1 MGNGPKKRK
10 PKRKIPARP
19 IRPRSSLVD
28 GLAEHARLRN
38 EQRSAMKQLHPLTDA
53 FDEVLEHLRVLSEI
67 EGLDPEL
74 VHLLRD
80 ARRWLTAG
88 VDRILSIPDPH
99 SVEESRL
106 LLELEYLLRDFAAE
120 PAQLKKWVEA
130 EGWKRPRE
138 FGFGKLR
145 EREEERRGL
154 DEETVIAARDYW
166 ITHSVDSHPKPSS
179 SETPPVHH
187 WSFSMLS
194 SLGDLVLHAGS
205 VVEAAAACVT
215 AFGAT
220 IPQEFDGL
228 PTSAYTESMSR
239 TFGALHPDVSEAELD
254 AIRQPHLKKR
264 GTHKFWRVGN
274 DGADAAE
281 YVGD

>member
-1 MGNGPKKRK
+1 
-10 PKRKIPARP
+10 
-19 IRPRSSLVD
+19 
-28 GLAEHARLRN
+28 
-38 EQRSAMKQLHPLTDA
+38 MKQLHPLTDA

-166 ITHSVDSHPKPSS
+166 ITHSVDSHPKPL
-179 SETPPVHH
+179 
-187 WSFSMLS
+187 LS
-194 SLGDLVLHAGS
+194 LIH
-205 VVEAAAACVT
+205 
-215 AFGAT
+215 
-220 IPQEFDGL
+220 I
-228 PTSAYTESMSR
+228 
-239 TFGALHPDVSEAELD
+239 
-254 AIRQPHLKKR
+254 
-264 GTHKFWRVGN
+264 
-274 DGADAAE
+274 
-281 YVGD
+281 

>member
-1 MGNGPKKRK
+1 
-10 PKRKIPARP
+10 
-19 IRPRSSLVD
+19 
-28 GLAEHARLRN
+28 
-38 EQRSAMKQLHPLTDA
+38 MKQLHPLTDA

-88 VDRILSIPDPH
+88 VDRILSSPDPH

-130 EGWKRPRE
+130 EDWKRPRE

-154 DEETVIAARDYW
+154 DEETVVAARDYW

-194 SLGDLVLHAGS
+194 SLGDLILHAGS

-239 TFGALHPDVSEAELD
+239 TLGALHPDVSEAELD